1 MSASVFISYASQ
13 DAKVANTLCKALE
26 GRGFKCWIAS
36 RDIAPGENFQVAIV
50 RAIRAAKIMLLVFT
64 GNSNNSEEMA
74 KELALASQ
82 SKLIVVPLRIDDVK
96 PNDAFSYEFATRQWI
111 DFFIDWET
119 AIEQLAQRIAAALGY
134 EPVPVLEPVAAAAEA
149 APPPPPA
156 PPVPEPGPTPTA
168 LMAAMATPG
177 VMEAASQPAAATTPD
192 LGPSSYTPA
201 AKRGPPVALFV
212 ALGVLVVALIGGAVV
227 ILPSFLG
234 PKPPAPTTNAL
245 NAIQP
250 VATAPVMTPATPT
263 AGYVPP
269 TTEGPGAMGAPPQ
282 PGPRTPGVG
291 AGTPPAA
298 TTPTAGPGSTGPQA
312 EDIDVDPDT
321 EGQQAR
327 HPPPRPR
334 QGRSEGGGPVEVPF

>member
-134 EPVPVLEPVAAAAEA
+134 EPVPVLEPVASAAEP

-177 VMEAASQPAAATTPD
+177 VVEAASKPAPTPAAD
-192 LGPSSYTPA
+192 LGPSSYAPTP
-201 AKRGPPVALFV
+201 KRGPPVALFV
-212 ALGVLVVALIGGAVV
+212 ALGVLVIALIGGAVV

-234 PKPPAPTTNAL
+234 PKPPAPAANAL

-250 VATAPVMTPATPT
+250 IATAPVVTPTTPT

-269 TTEGPGAMGAPPQ
+269 ATEGPVAMGTPPQ
-282 PGPRTPGVG
+282 TGPRTPGAG
-291 AGTPPAA
+291 AASPPPPA
-298 TTPTAGPGSTGPQA
+298 TPTAGPTGPQA

-321 EGQQAR
+321 EAQQAR
-327 HPPPRPR
+327 HPAPRPR
-334 QGRSEGGGPVEVPF
+334 QGRSEGGPVEVPF